1 MQITDLWIRNFKTIR
16 NMHIQDIENALILV
30 GQNNTGKTAVLEA
43 LRAVIGDYEIR
54 EEDFLEDYPNIEIV
68 VSLKIQEEDLRRFH
82 RNGIVSTY
90 RRYDSWMGDFC
101 RKLPSYQNGV
111 LCFSYIA
118 NREGKVRYADGVRKN
133 NGYIPQ
139 IIPNVYYLDAQR
151 NMGKLQD
158 VILMLQEDVILRQMR
173 SECCMFDQAKK
184 CNHCFSCIG
193 LIHQKTT
200 EELNAFETAK
210 LLEYKLYHSN
220 LDSFAKKVNR
230 NFRKNGG
237 REEILYS
244 MNLDMEKT
252 LSVTGELY
260 HKKQNRKEPLS
271 CMGKGMR
278 SIYMLSLLETCE
290 ESREKNTDI
299 IIVENPEIFLHPK
312 LQKISGE
319 ILYRLS
325 KRNQVIFSTHSPNLL
340 PNFNSRQIRQIILDG
355 EGYSDVC
362 KRTDVSAVLDDLG
375 YSATDVMNVNF
386 VFIVEGKQDKSR
398 LPLLLRK
405 YFSEIYDEEGK
416 LSRVAII
423 TTNSCTNI
431 KTYANL
437 KYMNQVYLKDNF
449 LMIRDGDGKDREM
462 LKRQLCKYY
471 EERNLEDIDR
481 LPRVTEKNVLILKY
495 YSFENYFLNPT
506 VMAKLGILESEEQ
519 FYEIFLEKWKEYLYR
534 IKSGKALLKVMGK
547 DFETTEDVKAHME
560 EIKIHMRGH
569 NLYDI
574 YYGRYKEQETE
585 ILTKYIEIAPRE
597 DFEDILTSIE
607 RFIYFES
614 RRSR

>member
-101 RKLPSYQNGV
+101 RKFPSYQNGV

-325 KRNQVIFSTHSPNLL
+325 KRNQVIFSTHSPNFL

-534 IKSGKALLKVMGK
+534 IKSGKALLRVMGK

-585 ILTKYIEIAPRE
+585 LLTKYIEIAPRE

>member
-290 ESREKNTDI
+290 ENREKNTDI

-585 ILTKYIEIAPRE
+585 LLTKYIEIAPRE

>member
-101 RKLPSYQNGV
+101 RKFPSYQNGV

-325 KRNQVIFSTHSPNLL
+325 KRNQVIFSTHSPNFL

-534 IKSGKALLKVMGK
+534 IKSGKALLRVMGK

-585 ILTKYIEIAPRE
+585 LLTKYIEIAPRE

-607 RFIYFES
+607 LSLIHI
-614 RRSR
+614 

>member
-290 ESREKNTDI
+290 ENREKNTDI

-495 YSFENYFLNPT
+495 YSFENYFLNPA
-506 VMAKLGILESEEQ
+506 VMAELGILESEEQ

-585 ILTKYIEIAPRE
+585 LLTKYIEIAPRE

>member
-290 ESREKNTDI
+290 ENREKNTDI

-449 LMIRDGDGKDREM
+449 LMIRDGDGNDREM

-585 ILTKYIEIAPRE
+585 LLTKYIEIAPRE

-614 RRSR
+614 RKSR